1 MYKQLSVFDK
11 ITNVRSIIKSQATSN
26 ELENTKLL
34 QNLSARSYNCLEKAG
49 IVYIGELA
57 LMSVNELA
65 GLKNLGKKSLDEIK
79 SIMESIGF
87 PVGTSKLSDN
97 KDLLKKKIDEL
108 KAQNEG

>member
-1 MYKQLSVFDK
+1 M
-11 ITNVRSIIKSQATSN
+11 N
-26 ELENTKLL
+26 LL
-34 QNLSARSYNCLEKAG
+34 D
-49 IVYIGELA
+49 
-57 LMSVNELA
+57 
-65 GLKNLGKKSLDEIK
+65 LKNLGKKSLDEIK

>member
-1 MYKQLSVFDK
+1 
-11 ITNVRSIIKSQATSN
+11 SN

-34 QNLSARSYNCLEKAG
+34 QNITDLNLSARSYNCLEKAG
-49 IVYIGELA
+49 VVYIGELA
-57 LMSVNELA
+57 LMSVSELA

-79 SIMESIGF
+79 NIMESIGF

-97 KDLLKKKIDEL
+97 KEILKNKIAEL